1 MPKVS
6 VSGYT
11 FPTTLTSPDLRS
23 FNSLPNGPIQLH
35 QEDKHHPILPRP
47 RKTPFRQYKDH
58 HPHFFSSKPRL
69 SCCKAKYPAS
79 SQDTIT
85 VQTVMIFISISR
97 RKLDRFKE
105 ESEEKTER
113 CKRRMRQR
121 TLSPTSGISKGEVQ

>member
-1 MPKVS
+1 MPKVL

-58 HPHFFSSKPRL
+58 HPHFFSFKPRL
-69 SCCKAKYPAS
+69 SCCKAKCPAS

-85 VQTVMIFISISR
+85 VQTVMIFISISK

-113 CKRRMRQR
+113 CKRRMSQR
-121 TLSPTSGISKGEVQ
+121 TLSPTSGIAKGEVQ

>member
-6 VSGYT
+6 VSGYV
-11 FPTTLTSPDLRS
+11 FPTTITSPDLWS

-47 RKTPFRQYKDH
+47 RKTPFRQFEDH
-58 HPHFFSSKPRL
+58 HRHFSSSKPGL

-97 RKLDRFKE
+97 RKLDRSKE